1 MKRDRIDLGG
11 WMSVES
17 GLDTNGRYYIGYAR
31 DMSFY
36 FRCGKELRKFLKLPA
51 GTASRQNLDEWLTE
65 LAMRDEQRKPKQEDN
80 TEELLATGFGP
91 ECHLDEADPN
101 YMTRTVI

>member
-1 MKRDRIDLGG
+1 
-11 WMSVES
+11 
-17 GLDTNGRYYIGYAR
+17 
-31 DMSFY
+31 
-36 FRCGKELRKFLKLPA
+36 
-51 GTASRQNLDEWLTE
+51 
-65 LAMRDEQRKPKQEDN
+65 MRDEQRKPKQEDN